1 MQEPWSRLN
10 RRGNPKTT
18 GVLPIALEGASKMIK
33 YLSLSRKTYMA
44 VMQLHKRVD
53 EERLTTVVK
62 EFTGRIY
69 QKPPVRSS
77 VRRTLRIKTVY
88 SIKIVEVDYPYVLLE
103 ITCEHGTYVRKLIHD
118 IGEVLGVGAHM
129 RELRRV
135 RTGPFKEDGTL
146 VTMHRLSEASY
157 VYRELKDES
166 ILKKYVLPSEYMVSE
181 LPKLVVT
188 DSAAASITY
197 GADLAVPGIVA
208 LHEGI
213 RKGDDVAI
221 FTLKGEIV
229 ATGIAQK
236 HTEEVLE
243 SRRGIAVKTKRVIM
257 GRNIYPRK
265 SKIRKDKQN
274 L

>member
-1 MQEPWSRLN
+1 ML
-10 RRGNPKTT
+10 
-18 GVLPIALEGASKMIK
+18 K
-33 YLSLSRKTYMA
+33 YLTLSTKAYIT
-44 VMQLHKRVD
+44 VMQLHKKVD
-53 EERLTTVVK
+53 KGRLMEVIK

-77 VRRTLRIKTVY
+77 VKRALRTKTIY
-88 SIKIVEVDYPYVLLE
+88 ELEVLEINYPCVLLK

-135 RTGPFKEDGTL
+135 RTGPFKEDKSL
-146 VTMHRLSEASY
+146 VTMHQLSEA
-157 VYRELKDES
+157 VYIYKELNDES
-166 ILKKYVLPSEYMVSE
+166 TLKKYIMPGEYMVSH
-181 LPKLVVT
+181 LPKIVAT
-188 DSAAASITY
+188 DSAVASITY
-197 GADLAVPGIVA
+197 GADLAIPGVVA
-208 LHEGI
+208 LHEKI

-243 SRRGIAVKTKRVIM
+243 SKKGIAVKTKRVIM
-257 GRNIYPRK
+257 ERKIYPRK
-265 SKIRKDKQN
+265 TRI
-274 L
+274 